1 MTRTPGTRL
10 DWHDLAEWMA
20 ATHIIGRRRA
30 TRRVEPWTCHVA
42 ALPVAMIARETD
54 ADLLRRVRDLFL
66 RGPSGLCQPLRG
78 HRAAAPQTA
87 LIVAINNR
95 LAVLEREGDA
105 IEPGPNW
112 VAIHGAGG
120 T

>member
-10 DWHDLAEWMA
+10 DWRDLAGWMA
-20 ATHIIGRRRA
+20 ATRIIGRRRA
-30 TRRVEPWTCHVA
+30 TRRVEPWTRHVA

-54 ADLLRRVRDLFL
+54 ADLLREVRDLFL

-78 HRAAAPQTA
+78 HRANAPQTA

-95 LAVLEREGDA
+95 LAVLAREADA

-112 VAIHGAGG
+112 LAIHGAGG